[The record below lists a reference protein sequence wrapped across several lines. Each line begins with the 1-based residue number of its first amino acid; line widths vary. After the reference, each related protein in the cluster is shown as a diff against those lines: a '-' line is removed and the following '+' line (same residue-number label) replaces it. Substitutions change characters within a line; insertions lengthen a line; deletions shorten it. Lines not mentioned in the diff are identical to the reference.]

1 MTVPTRNYSRL
12 LLTVLLA
19 ILLAGTAAL
28 AGTAPAEANTFGPQ
42 SAASGIPQL
51 VTTCPPSGAEGTVKT
66 VVVKR
71 PATSGSRSVSVNVTL
86 QDSSNSS
93 RELYFKLFLLSG
105 DHSQDEGGT
114 VIFEGERTF
123 TVPFTIP
130 SGVPSDGFRV
140 VVQLFSADQT
150 DDCGSQEYEVLP
162 GLPETFYRYWYADV
176 NQSFPVLVPADYFSP
191 VEIAKGITGRA
202 FDGSKHWDNRVE
214 LYQSI
219 ALELAQKEPLQKNE
233 YFEFTLGGTSS
244 EASATA
250 ADVFESCREA
260 VEVVQSTIAD
270 IDPDIFCIHLEHLG
284 SDTFFS
290 ELPVGG
296 VEFSTVFS
304 EAVMQTVEVQEARET
319 LRQIR
324 DLPSL
329 DSAWR
334 AGVDGASAHLTS
346 EEFLDQWS
354 GALKRELSEIVIA
367 INYLKSG
374 GDLALSQA
382 KEFILKK
389 GLVLLARTASIPIAY
404 VDVALYSYAVVNE
417 IYKFVGE
424 GTENFWDDVSM
435 ASASAQVYGSLQTV
449 ANDGDGSIDDQTLR
463 ETLEYTKFTYY
474 QHLHEAAE
482 NLLLNLL
489 GLDVNLVFNLGENT
503 PDHHSNSITRLR
515 DIAFDDITNVRWN
528 PAEDFLTPEVTSAQ
542 GIWSDGDTMW
552 VLGRPTDPTGLSN
565 DYRGYRLFAYDMRTK
580 ERVEEHDLD
589 DLGLAEPR
597 GVWGDDSRI
606 WITDSGSP
614 LSPQDKIFA
623 FDRNSGQ
630 RLSEPQIELGTI
642 WLTGIWSQT
651 NSDRIWY
658 VDSGGHRINSVPKTG
673 GGITTYSNQRG
684 KLSGATNLDPQGIWS
699 DGDTMW
705 VADSEKKRIFAYD
718 FPNYWGREIGR
729 EFETLDIPGTLAN
742 ASPTGIWSD
751 GTTMWVADS
760 EEGRIFAYDLEA
772 PPRCVPGREPAPSDR
787 GDGNPFS
794 HNPSRD
800 FGCLPIAE
808 DSISS
813 AIWYDERGWM
823 WVVDRQRAEIHA
835 LDATTREQVAG
846 QVFDGL
852 EAAGNEHPRSI
863 WSDGQSMW
871 VLDSTDG
878 HIYAYGM
885 HSKERERD
893 NEFELESS
901 TASGGGIWSN
911 GSVMYVVDRGR
922 AGIHAYPF
930 DTKARNQDADFNG
943 LSNEGNGQP
952 RGIWSDGS
960 TMWVM
965 DSEDKQIYAYDLE
978 TKERILERGFLAL
991 TDSGISSPFDLASDG
1006 TVMWVLDPGGNRIFS
1021 YNMPPGLSRTEE
1033 PEDTGAF
1040 ARNRSKEFV
1049 GLAEFGLAIPH
1060 DIWSDGR
1067 TMWVTNGT
1075 STVRAFDLAS
1085 GARVSARDMD
1095 TSGSENAISAGY
1107 VWGDEDTL
1115 WTWPGFRGIN
1125 LRTREA
1131 VSTRPLPAPAPRT
1144 GKGIW
1149 SDGETFWVSA
1159 LGYRDSVPA
1168 IWQCLLVTRIFSDR
1182 DVPGATEGFILAFD
1196 AATGVALPEEDFPS
1210 LPAAGN
1216 NDPSGIWSDGVTL
1229 WVADRDDAKIY
1240 AYDLASQERKPDRD
1254 FDNLAVSGNIH
1265 PAGIWSDG
1273 ATMWVA
1279 DSHDGHI
1286 YAYNM
1291 PPVTGAPPDPDG
1303 GAYQPFSRNEWED
1316 FQADPVPTDI
1326 WSDGET
1332 MWFLAGPSGSQVGA
1346 AANLYAFDIRTKNR
1360 ITERDI
1366 TISVSDGLR
1375 APQSIWANG
1384 TTMWV
1389 VDAGRYGKEILAY
1402 DIDSRARDQAQDL
1415 HNVQFSESEYPG
1427 DVSPVGKTLWVAF
1440 DGSDRTVFSIDS
1452 DSGERDTR
1460 GRVGGFADSGNDNR
1474 GGIWTD
1480 GETLWV
1486 SDGEDDKIYAYELAS
1501 GDRLPGKDFDT
1512 LRAAGNNSPDVI
1524 WSDGKIM
1531 WVTDTEDNRIY
1542 AYHMPP
1548 KEGASRPVGNLP
1560 GRPGYVSSASAGYNE
1575 IRLTWSAP
1583 DDDGGQPVTSYRI
1596 QALPR
1601 ATQFSGSSFPLP
1613 TEEAVWNNLAVAG
1626 ASSSPSYI
1634 HGGLLPQTAMH
1645 YRIAAVN
1652 SVGQGPWSTVVN
1664 SSTDYGGPPGPPQ
1677 QLAATPG
1684 SEIRIDLSW
1693 DPPSDTGGLPVRSYT
1708 IEESEDGEDWA
1719 ELADVQSPA
1728 TSYSHTGLVPESR
1741 HYYRVRANG
1750 RGWGV
1755 WSEVATAVAT
1765 LASVPGAPKE
1775 LSASGDSL
1783 TDIELAWLPPDSD
1796 GGAEITAYQI
1806 QISND
1811 GTNWRDLTTISA
1823 EDGTTHTDLVLE
1835 MGGTRHYRVAA
1846 VNVAG
1851 AGPWSN
1857 VAVGSTSSPQVPG
1870 PPLNPEAQPQG
1881 ISEIELSWEAPA
1893 TDGGNPITGFE
1904 VEVSTDGAQW
1914 AALATTTPRVMF
1926 YLDTGLQTES
1936 TRRYRVAARNAVGL
1950 GQWSE
1955 VATATAEAE
1964 PAPIAPG
1971 TPEGDRAALVALY
1984 HATNGPNWANND
1996 NWLTNAPLDEW
2007 YGVWT
2012 GHDGRVSALLLSENL
2027 LEGRFPTEIDSL
2039 TGLERLD
2046 LRRNR
2051 LMGSIPAELGNLSN
2065 LRDLIISQNQLTGPI
2080 PVELGSLSNLQSLQ
2094 LFVNQLTG
2102 PIPVQLERLT
2112 ELIRLNLGV
2121 NRLEGEIPAELGKL
2135 RHLESLD
2142 LGNNKLS
2149 GPIPSELGQL
2159 TNLGWLTL
2167 FNNELTGS
2175 IPDELGNLANLKVL
2189 HLGGNRLSGRIPVRL
2204 EELDNLIQ
2212 ISLDDNQ
2219 LTGCVPRNLGEVSDN
2234 DVSTLGLPFC
2244 GASVGK
2250 SSAADKRVLVALYNA
2265 TNGAGWTHSRNWLTD
2280 TPIGEWYGVATN
2292 RSGEVIE
2299 LNLGGNNLRGPI
2311 LADLGQL
2318 ASLRKLQLDRNEL
2331 AGMIPPELGGLSN
2344 LEWLVFDTT
2353 NLSGAIPPGLGNLSQ
2368 LTWLSLSKRSEE
2380 PGGLTGAIPLEL
2392 GNLSNLGILYL
2403 GGNDLS
2409 GTIPEELSKLSKLN
2423 QLGLGGNRLN
2433 GQIPSWLGGL
2443 EDLIGLDLSGNQFT
2457 GPVPVE
2463 LGNLRLDYIRLAGN
2477 QLTGCLPDALRLSQ
2491 RNDLF
2496 IMELPFCSSSDD
2508 APTAPVPPK
2517 PEGTPSAGS
2526 VEGDR
2531 AALVA
2536 LYHATGGPNW
2546 TNSDNWLTDAPLNQW
2561 YGIQA
2566 DLGGRVEGLSLSEN
2580 QLSGEIPSV
2589 LQKLDRLQGLV
2600 LYGNQLSGKIPH
2612 ELGNLTSL
2620 ATLHLESNRLSGVIP
2635 DDLGGISRLKGLLLA
2650 FNQLSG
2656 QIPED
2661 LGYLDDL
2668 EYLDLSNNQF
2678 SGVIPDDLGR
2688 LSRLH
2693 TLSLASNQLTGQIPE
2708 ELGSLESLESLY
2720 IGQNQLSGCIPP
2732 GLEEIKYND
2741 LESLGL
2747 PHCN

>member
-1 MTVPTRNYSRL
+1 MTVPARNYSRF
-12 LLTVLLA
+12 LLTALLA

-42 SAASGIPQL
+42 SADPGAPQFLTSCPSG
-51 VTTCPPSGAEGTVKT
+51 GAEGTVKT
-66 VVVKR
+66 VVVTR

-105 DHSQDEGGT
+105 DHSQDEEGT

-162 GLPETFYRYWYADV
+162 GLPETFYRYWYANV

-202 FDGSKHWDNRVE
+202 FNGSKHWDNRVE

-219 ALELAQKEPLQKNE
+219 ALELAQKEPLQRNE
-233 YFEFTLGGTSS
+233 YFEFRPEGTSS

-250 ADVFESCREA
+250 AAVFESCREA
-260 VEVVQSTIAD
+260 VEVVESTIAD
-270 IDPDIFCIHLEHLG
+270 IDPDIFCTHLEHLG
-284 SDTFFS
+284 GDTYFS
-290 ELPVGG
+290 ELPIGG
-296 VEFSTVFS
+296 VEFSAVFS
-304 EAVMQTVEVQEARET
+304 EAVVQTIEVQEARET

-354 GALKRELSEIVIA
+354 GDLKKELSEIVIA

-389 GLVLLARTASIPIAY
+389 GLVLLARTASIPVAY
-404 VDVALYSYAVVNE
+404 VDVALYSYAVGE
-417 IYKFVGE
+417 KIYKFVRE
-424 GTENFWDDVSM
+424 GTGNFWDDVSM
-435 ASASAQVYGSLQTV
+435 AAAAAQVYGSLQTV

-463 ETLEYTKFTYY
+463 ETLEYTKFAYY

-528 PAEDFLTPEVTSAQ
+528 PAEDFLTPEVASAQ

-589 DLGLAEPR
+589 DLGIAEPR

-606 WITDSGSP
+606 WITDSGSALS

-630 RLSEPQIELGTI
+630 RLSEPQIELGKI

-658 VDSGGHRINSVPKTG
+658 VDSGRQRINSVPKTG

-705 VADSEKKRIFAYD
+705 VADSKKKRIFAYD
-718 FPNYWGREIGR
+718 FPYYWGREIGR
-729 EFETLDIPGTLAN
+729 EFDTLDIPGTLAN

-760 EEGRIFAYDLEA
+760 AEGRIFAYDLQA

-800 FGCLPIAE
+800 FSCLPIAE

-813 AIWYDERGWM
+813 AIWYDERDWM
-823 WVVDRQRAEIHA
+823 WVVDRERAEIHA

-852 EAAGNEHPRSI
+852 EAAGNEHPQSI
-863 WSDGQSMW
+863 WSNGQTMW

-901 TASGGGIWSN
+901 TLSGGGIWSN
-911 GSVMYVVDRGR
+911 GSVMYVVDTGR

-978 TKERILERGFLAL
+978 TRERILEREFLRL

-1021 YNMPPGLSRTEE
+1021 YNMPPGLSRTAE

-1085 GARVSARDMD
+1085 GARVSARDLD
-1095 TSGSENAISAGY
+1095 TSGSESAISAGY

-1131 VSTRPLPAPAPRT
+1131 VNADPLPPSAPAPRT

-1168 IWQCLLVTRIFSDR
+1168 IWQCLLVTRILSDR

-1216 NDPSGIWSDGVTL
+1216 NDPAGIWSDGVTL

-1240 AYDLASQERKPDRD
+1240 AYDLASQERTPDRD

-1291 PPVTGAPPDPDG
+1291 PPVTGVPPDPDG

-1366 TISVSDGLR
+1366 TISANDGLR
-1375 APQSIWANG
+1375 EPQSIWANG

-1389 VDAGRYGKEILAY
+1389 ADAARYGKEILAY

-1415 HNVQFSESEYPG
+1415 RNVQFSESEYPS

-1440 DGSDRTVFSIDS
+1440 DSSDSTVFPIDS

-1531 WVTDTEDNRIY
+1531 WVTDTEDSRIY

-1548 KEGASRPVGNLP
+1548 KEGASRPAGNLP

-1613 TEEAVWNNLAVAG
+1613 TEEAVWNNLAVAV

-1645 YRIAAVN
+1645 YRVAAVN

-1684 SEIRIDLSW
+1684 SETRIDLSW
-1693 DPPSDTGGLPVRSYT
+1693 DPPFDTGGWAIRSYT

-1755 WSEVATAVAT
+1755 WSEVATVVAT
-1765 LASVPGAPKE
+1765 LASVPGAPKDH
-1775 LSASGDSL
+1775 SASGDSL

-1811 GTNWRDLTTISA
+1811 GTNWRDLTTSTNVS
-1823 EDGTTHTDLVLE
+1823 DTTHTDLVLE
-1835 MGGTRHYRVAA
+1835 AGGTRHYRVAA
-1846 VNVAG
+1846 TNVVG

-1881 ISEIELSWEAPA
+1881 ISEIELSWETPA
-1893 TDGGNPITGFE
+1893 TDGGHPITGFE

-1914 AALATTTPRVMF
+1914 ASLANTTPRAMF
-1926 YLDTGLQTES
+1926 YLDTGLQAES

-1950 GQWSE
+1950 GPWSQ
-1955 VATATAEAE
+1955 VDTATTE
-1964 PAPIAPG
+1964 PDPVPAGPG
-1971 TPEGDRAALVALY
+1971 SVAGDRIALVALY
-1984 HATNGPNWANND
+1984 NSTGGRNWAQQD
-1996 NWLTNAPLDEW
+1996 NWLSQAPLREW
-2007 YGVWT
+2007 YGIT
-2012 GHDGRVSALLLSENL
+2012 TNSSGRVTELNLQENQLAGPIPPELGRLGNL
-2027 LEGRFPTEIDSL
+2027 LTLDFANRFYRCRGLVCEATSPTANKLTGPIPQELGNLVSLENFNLKANSITGTIPVWLGDLQNLKSIELSANPLTGTIPQSLRRLTELETLGITSTNLSGTIPEWLGSLSRLVRIEIGGEQVTGSIPPSLGSLTNLRILFLGHSL
-2039 TGLERLD
+2039 TGP
-2046 LRRNR
+2046 
-2051 LMGSIPAELGNLSN
+2051 IPAELGNLTKLIHLHLGLNRLTGPIPLELGHLTQLQLLSLYGNQLSGPIPAALGDLTRIKTLQLEGNQLTGPIPGSFANLSNVETLRLQSNRLTGPIPAGLANLVNLKQLFLSGNGLTGCMPAALRDVGQNDFNTLNLLFCGPDRGSAPKTSEEDRRGLVTLFNSTNGPEWTSRLNWLSDAPLGEWYGVVTDTDGKVTELALGTNNLTGNIPSN
-2065 LRDLIISQNQLTGPI
+2065 LSQLSSLKQLQLDHNELTGEIPAALGSLSNLQWLVLDYTGLTGPI
-2080 PVELGSLSNLQSLQ
+2080 PVELGN
-2094 LFVNQLTG
+2094 
-2102 PIPVQLERLT
+2102 
-2112 ELIRLNLGV
+2112 
-2121 NRLEGEIPAELGKL
+2121 
-2135 RHLESLD
+2135 
-2142 LGNNKLS
+2142 
-2149 GPIPSELGQL
+2149 L
-2159 TNLGWLTL
+2159 TNLTKLALGATSGGD
-2167 FNNELTGS
+2167 EGLTG
-2175 IPDELGNLANLKVL
+2175 
-2189 HLGGNRLSGRIPVRL
+2189 
-2204 EELDNLIQ
+2204 Q
-2212 ISLDDNQ
+2212 
-2219 LTGCVPRNLGEVSDN
+2219 
-2234 DVSTLGLPFC
+2234 
-2244 GASVGK
+2244 
-2250 SSAADKRVLVALYNA
+2250 
-2265 TNGAGWTHSRNWLTD
+2265 
-2280 TPIGEWYGVATN
+2280 
-2292 RSGEVIE
+2292 
-2299 LNLGGNNLRGPI
+2299 
-2311 LADLGQL
+2311 
-2318 ASLRKLQLDRNEL
+2318 
-2331 AGMIPPELGGLSN
+2331 IPPELGN
-2344 LEWLVFDTT
+2344 LKALQT
-2353 NLSGAIPPGLGNLSQ
+2353 
-2368 LTWLSLSKRSEE
+2368 
-2380 PGGLTGAIPLEL
+2380 
-2392 GNLSNLGILYL
+2392 LYL

-2409 GTIPEELSKLSKLN
+2409 GGIPSQFWNLSNLG
-2423 QLGLGGNRLN
+2423 QLVLWGNRLT
-2433 GQIPSWLGGL
+2433 GQIPPWLGEL
-2443 EDLIGLDLSGNQFT
+2443 SALSRLDLADNRLT
-2457 GPVPVE
+2457 GPIPPE
-2463 LGNLRLDYIRLAGN
+2463 LGRLSLSRLRLSGN
-2477 QLTGCLPDALRLSQ
+2477 QLTGCVPLELRH
-2491 RNDLF
+2491 
-2496 IMELPFCSSSDD
+2496 
-2508 APTAPVPPK
+2508 VP
-2517 PEGTPSAGS
+2517 
-2526 VEGDR
+2526 
-2531 AALVA
+2531 
-2536 LYHATGGPNW
+2536 YH
-2546 TNSDNWLTDAPLNQW
+2546 D
-2561 YGIQA
+2561 
-2566 DLGGRVEGLSLSEN
+2566 
-2580 QLSGEIPSV
+2580 
-2589 LQKLDRLQGLV
+2589 
-2600 LYGNQLSGKIPH
+2600 
-2612 ELGNLTSL
+2612 
-2620 ATLHLESNRLSGVIP
+2620 
-2635 DDLGGISRLKGLLLA
+2635 
-2650 FNQLSG
+2650 F
-2656 QIPED
+2656 QI
-2661 LGYLDDL
+2661 
-2668 EYLDLSNNQF
+2668 LDL
-2678 SGVIPDDLGR
+2678 
-2688 LSRLH
+2688 
-2693 TLSLASNQLTGQIPE
+2693 
-2708 ELGSLESLESLY
+2708 
-2720 IGQNQLSGCIPP
+2720 PP
-2732 GLEEIKYND
+2732 C
-2741 LESLGL
+2741 S
-2747 PHCN
+2747 